1 MATSEMSVP
10 FSSVSYAQCI
20 LRCLSFLPGKRP
32 IFAHRRLIRTELIFH
47 HLNGQDLEQR
57 SLQRLLYLRS
67 TLKAQGWRRGV
78 AQHCVGQAVRRL
90 SAVHRRFK
98 DRCSMKIEDL
108 VLDQLNRLHVAATH

>member
-1 MATSEMSVP
+1 MISGRSNII
-10 FSSVSYAQCI
+10 SG
-20 LRCLSFLPGKRP
+20 RWN
-32 IFAHRRLIRTELIFH
+32 LICTLNFNFR
-47 HLNGQDLEQR
+47 HLNSQDLEQR
-57 SLQRLLYLRS
+57 SLQRLPYLRS

-78 AQHCVGQAVRRL
+78 AQHCVGLAVRRL